1 MNIQIYGKAKCF
13 DTGKAERYFKERG
26 IAFQRIDL
34 LKYPPKGREFDVI
47 LAAVGLDAL
56 IDVKSRTYESS
67 FIAYLAS
74 KDAKIEK
81 LLEMPALF
89 RTPIVRNR
97 KLATVGYCPD
107 VWGKW
112 E

>member
-1 MNIQIYGKAKCF
+1 
-13 DTGKAERYFKERG
+13 
-26 IAFQRIDL
+26 
-34 LKYPPKGREFDVI
+34 
-47 LAAVGLDAL
+47 
-56 IDVKSRTYESS
+56 VKSRTYESS